1 MLNGLFPLSVPS
13 CLRGKRY
20 AADLEIGDT
29 AGLETCATFTNG
41 NGSPHSQMRPLCH
54 AGNEPSFLR
63 SASALR
69 LGFRL
74 LFLLPWLCLLG
85 LGSGCQTATPSL
97 FTASGPG
104 WHVQQ
109 GQALWRPKQGL
120 PEFGGDLVL
129 AGDDTGRHLI
139 QFDKTPLTMMSAQVT
154 SNRWRIQFPQQS
166 LSFSGSGSGSTHFL
180 WLYLP
185 PALAGRPLPRD
196 LRFERQPDGGWRLE
210 NRRTGELVEGYL
222 AP

>member
-1 MLNGLFPLSVPS
+1 MRIRYFTANPCGADVPVCRIAGFQTRRRGEPQRHSGTEANSKAEMLNGLFPLSVPS

-85 LGSGCQTATPSL
+85 LGSGCQTATQSL

-109 GQALWRPKQGL
+109 GQALWRPQRGL

-129 AGDDTGRHLI
+129 ASDDT
-139 QFDKTPLTMMSAQVT
+139 A
-154 SNRWRIQFPQQS
+154 
-166 LSFSGSGSGSTHFL
+166 
-180 WLYLP
+180 
-185 PALAGRPLPRD
+185 
-196 LRFERQPDGGWRLE
+196 
-210 NRRTGELVEGYL
+210 